1 MSKKDEMDEAQ
12 RQEKLAQIDTPDMH
26 ESILRGQ
33 WSDFAHFAYAGF
45 LHQGRGALVVDLKRA
60 QLTES
65 GLQVPS
71 FYVAEGGET
80 YTRLGGWPNPEIA
93 DAVRDY
99 DPELD
104 VVFLVW
110 RLNDEIYHYVA
121 SDELTPRQAYEKQP

>member
-1 MSKKDEMDEAQ
+1 MEEADV
-12 RQEKLAQIDTPDMH
+12 QEKLRQLDTPDMH
-26 ESILRGQ
+26 EVLLRGQ
-33 WSDFAHFAYAGF
+33 WKDFAAFAYAGF
-45 LHQGRGALVVDLKRA
+45 LKAGRGAMVIDLKRA
-60 QLTES
+60 AITDS

-71 FYVAEGGET
+71 FYVAEGGEKLVK
-80 YTRLGGWPNPEIA
+80 LGGWTSDEIA

-121 SDELTPRQAYEKQP
+121 SDDLTPRQAYEQRRGK